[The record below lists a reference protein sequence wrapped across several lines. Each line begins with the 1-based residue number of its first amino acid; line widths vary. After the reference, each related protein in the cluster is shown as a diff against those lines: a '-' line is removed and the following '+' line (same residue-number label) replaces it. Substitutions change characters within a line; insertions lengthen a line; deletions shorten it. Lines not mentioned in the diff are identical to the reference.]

1 MTLRKSHT
9 AMMDRSPT
17 VFPIAKMSTFAE
29 AGSAQKRT
37 ILDEADRI
45 SKEERAKLAKHTQ
58 SRAGGSTDKP
68 EVDSRHP
75 TRTTNRSAPTRRRS
89 VGASALSAR
98 WPRTR
103 PSSCRRQRRLAPAT
117 LRERLHAR
125 GRDSGSR
132 SRRERDTVSEG
143 AAVPRTQT
151 KVG

>member
-68 EVDSRHP
+68 DRLTRATQRAPP
-75 TRTTNRSAPTRRRS
+75 TEAHRLGEEAW
-89 VGASALSAR
+89 AR
-98 WPRTR
+98 
-103 PSSCRRQRRLAPAT
+103 A
-117 LRERLHAR
+117 H
-125 GRDSGSR
+125 
-132 SRRERDTVSEG
+132 
-143 AAVPRTQT
+143 
-151 KVG
+151 